1 MSKLQDA
8 TFTFPIITICTL
20 DKKNYRESSFFLRI
34 SLLDYSINIREILK
48 ISRIFVSFSQ
58 ILETACER
66 AAYELEGNERKK
78 ERKKEKERS
87 VENNYDK
94 NKDARYAR

>member
-8 TFTFPIITICTL
+8 TFMFPIITICAF
-20 DKKNYRESSFFLRI
+20 DKKNYRESSFLLRI

-48 ISRIFVSFSQ
+48 ISRIFISFSQ

-66 AAYELEGNERKK
+66 KLHTSSKEKK